1 MTISGVALGTS
12 TVTVTATDPG
22 GKSATDAFTVTVSPV
37 NQPPTVVNQIPDQAV
52 TVGATT
58 TVSID
63 GVFDDPD
70 GENANLSYSV
80 ESSDDALATVTL
92 SGTDLTIR
100 GVAVGTPTVTVT
112 AEDSA
117 GDSVTDTF
125 TVTVSP
131 ANQPPTVVNQIPDQ
145 AVTVGA
151 TTTVSI
157 DGVFD
162 DPDGENANLSYS
174 VESSDDALAT
184 VTLSGTDLTIR
195 GVAVGTPTVTV
206 TAEDSAGDSVT
217 DTFTVTVSPAN
228 QPPTVVNQIPDQAV
242 TVGATTT
249 VSIDG
254 VFDDPDGENANL
266 SYSVESSD
274 DALATVT
281 LSGTDLTIRG
291 VAVGT
296 PTVTVT
302 AEDSAGD
309 SVTDTFTVTVSPAN
323 QPPTVVNQI
332 PDQAVTVGA
341 TTTVSIDGVFDDPD
355 GENANLSYS
364 VESSDDALATV
375 TLSGTDLTIR
385 GVAVGDADGDGDRRG
400 FGGAIRS
407 PTRSPRR
414 SRRRTSR
421 RRWTTRSRTRRS
433 PWAPR
438 PPCRSTASSTIRTA
452 KTPI

>member
-1 MTISGVALGTS
+1 M
-12 TVTVTATDPG
+12 
-22 GKSATDAFTVTVSPV
+22 
-37 NQPPTVVNQIPDQAV
+37 
-52 TVGATT
+52 
-58 TVSID
+58 SID

-131 ANQPPTVVNQIPDQ
+131 ANQPPTVDNEIPDQ

-206 TAEDSAGDSVT
+206 TADDGEGGSVT
-217 DTFTVTVSPAN
+217 DTFTVTVSPPN
-228 QPPTVVNQIPDQAV
+228 QPPTVDNEIPDQAV

-254 VFDDPDGENANL
+254 VFDDPDGDNANL
-266 SYSVESSD
+266 SYSVASSD

-281 LSGTDLTIRG
+281 LNGTDLTIRG

-309 SVTDTFTVTVSPAN
+309 SVTDTFTVTVSPHLRSRRAEL
-323 QPPTVVNQI
+323 P
-332 PDQAVTVGA
+332 G
-341 TTTVSIDGVFDDPD
+341 DDP
-355 GENANLSYS
+355 EP
-364 VESSDDALATV
+364 
-375 TLSGTDLTIR
+375 DLHPEH
-385 GVAVGDADGDGDRRG
+385 GHCAAPAPGGDRRSRAADLQPESDAP
-400 FGGAIRS
+400 GGTLPRRPAPVDAGRRPPRRRRS
-407 PTRSPRR
+407 PTPGRPRTRMAPPRR
-414 SRRRTSR
+414 
-421 RRWTTRSRTRRS
+421 
-433 PWAPR
+433 
-438 PPCRSTASSTIRTA
+438 
-452 KTPI
+452 